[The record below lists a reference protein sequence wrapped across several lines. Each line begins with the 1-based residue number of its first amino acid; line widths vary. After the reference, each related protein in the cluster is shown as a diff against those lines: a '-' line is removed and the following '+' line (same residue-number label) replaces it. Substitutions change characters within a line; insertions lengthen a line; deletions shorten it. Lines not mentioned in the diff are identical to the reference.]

1 MKFQPIKQFNTILQQ
16 EYLEPTLSWSV
27 RVVLALNVP
36 LIILPL
42 IYGLRLEIVWA
53 AFAGY
58 MLTLVDYR
66 GPHYRK
72 MLIQFTEAVL
82 VCIAGF
88 LGLTFGNSIWLSVS
102 GMAVIGFLA
111 AIIRN
116 WSNYGSS
123 IGVGVGFFYLFGLST
138 PVDSIHEAWNYI
150 GFLWI
155 GAVWAILIIFLSFPF
170 SAANPLRRSIAQ
182 IWKANTDYLD
192 SLVEH
197 FTENDQTTDSIEL
210 TSKELAI
217 RTAID
222 QSIESFSRRQNT
234 AKQAAVHYDQMMEIR
249 KSSALFGATLKVM
262 HHEIAI
268 LQNSGASTKRYSVVY
283 KTISA
288 LSQVSARISIL
299 IFTLRAEDL
308 TLAKSRHQRFQVA
321 LSILEQTIQEN
332 TFGETEQMALEQLL
346 DIFKTADNLLL
357 QSLQQIEDKLGFSK
371 SDYLEN
377 YKLSF
382 NQFIT
387 GLRPKVWMEYLHE
400 MFNVNSQQFNYAVR
414 VALGMAF
421 SVFLFKFFE
430 INHGHWIALTMLIVI
445 QPYYG
450 ATRKKG
456 LERIIGT
463 VAGIVVGGFIMVI
476 PIPQHYFTYFLI
488 FISFF
493 VAYYIRNNYKV
504 GVFFVTIMM
513 VIMMQLS
520 QQASWDLIGW
530 RVLSTCIG
538 AVLALGISIAFW
550 PIWEDKRF
558 PHLHKKALRQNAIYL
573 HQVFDQRHLP
583 VHSATWYKQRR
594 VTEAAN
600 NDVFACVQRMYEE
613 PKSVRKDVDSS
624 FSQVGATIRLTRE
637 ITSLGFTL
645 QSTDIE
651 SVSTE
656 FQEITLLIAGI
667 LNALAENNRE
677 SASIQIHELKRVMK
691 NQKLKATDD
700 LKTLKVELEKI
711 LFELETIRE
720 LKEN

>member
-210 TSKELAI
+210 TSNELAI

-400 MFNVNSQQFNYAVR
+400 MFNVNSRSSWN
-414 VALGMAF
+414 
-421 SVFLFKFFE
+421 
-430 INHGHWIALTMLIVI
+430 
-445 QPYYG
+445 
-450 ATRKKG
+450 
-456 LERIIGT
+456 
-463 VAGIVVGGFIMVI
+463 GIFR
-476 PIPQHYFTYFLI
+476 L
-488 FISFF
+488 SF
-493 VAYYIRNNYKV
+493 
-504 GVFFVTIMM
+504 
-513 VIMMQLS
+513 
-520 QQASWDLIGW
+520 
-530 RVLSTCIG
+530 
-538 AVLALGISIAFW
+538 
-550 PIWEDKRF
+550 
-558 PHLHKKALRQNAIYL
+558 
-573 HQVFDQRHLP
+573 
-583 VHSATWYKQRR
+583 
-594 VTEAAN
+594 
-600 NDVFACVQRMYEE
+600 
-613 PKSVRKDVDSS
+613 
-624 FSQVGATIRLTRE
+624 
-637 ITSLGFTL
+637 
-645 QSTDIE
+645 
-651 SVSTE
+651 
-656 FQEITLLIAGI
+656 
-667 LNALAENNRE
+667 
-677 SASIQIHELKRVMK
+677 
-691 NQKLKATDD
+691 
-700 LKTLKVELEKI
+700 
-711 LFELETIRE
+711 
-720 LKEN
+720 